1 MRPSHY
7 RCQCH
12 PPQPH
17 PRPPQPLPATAALVA
32 ASHRRLSR
40 YQPFHLHYALCK
52 ELGKDELQLS
62 SRVLELS
69 SSHREN
75 SLDNWLL
82 SYASSHR
89 KHSAEES
96 FDAVVMTAPLF
107 DVKNMKITKKGT
119 PFLLDFLPESDSLMF
134 DSLRTLQLM
143 VLSVM
148 TLKAN
153 NVALMALNYLVLFC
167 TIFQMQWD
175 SYSSID
181 HSRLIILV

>member
-1 MRPSHY
+1 M
-7 RCQCH
+7 CH
-12 PPQPH
+12 AFPELWNIEKRFGSVIFGAIQSKIQL
-17 PRPPQPLPATAALVA
+17 RRETKGKLVFSICSVPLPITTLTD
-32 ASHRRLSR
+32 
-40 YQPFHLHYALCK
+40 ALCK

-96 FDAVVMTAPLF
+96 FDAVVMTAPLS

-148 TLKAN
+148 TLK
-153 NVALMALNYLVLFC
+153 V
-167 TIFQMQWD
+167 
-175 SYSSID
+175 
-181 HSRLIILV
+181 